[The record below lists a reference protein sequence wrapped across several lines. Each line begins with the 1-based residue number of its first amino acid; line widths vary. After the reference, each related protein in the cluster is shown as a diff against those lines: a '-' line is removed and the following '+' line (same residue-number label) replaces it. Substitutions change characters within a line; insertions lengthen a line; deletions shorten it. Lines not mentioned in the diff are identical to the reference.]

1 MSNADDAGSVSA
13 ARFATPE
20 HPRAVLRGSLRVV
33 LAYLAFGAL
42 WILLS
47 DRLLAMLVPAA
58 ELPFW
63 QSLKGLLFIAVTA
76 LLLFLLVR
84 RQLQVVVRALRASR
98 ESEAR
103 FRHMFHRANLA
114 LIEFD
119 DRELVEL
126 LDSWQRQGIVEL
138 RHALQTQPLLHTQAL
153 SRLRLIAINP
163 EARRLL
169 GAHAAATDNLKL
181 ANRLFGPESTPVL
194 ADLLQ
199 AIRDRQP
206 RFSSELVLHQ
216 TDAAPVVLQLNV
228 GFPHSE
234 TGALALMSLTDI
246 SAPRRLSE
254 RRQLLQ
260 TLTQEVSLCADVDS
274 ALQLI
279 LKRLCHAGEWT
290 FAQIWQPSAE
300 GDVLICRDLFFAE
313 TADLAAFHQASR
325 DFAFMRG
332 RGLPGRVWQSGHSH
346 WLRDV
351 TLDSNFPRA
360 PAAERCGLRTAA
372 AVPLLQNNQLMFVL
386 EFFCAEHRRE
396 DRALLELMTAACVQ
410 LELVLASKQQ
420 LHDLQRAQQHFQ
432 LAMNAAEF
440 GFWEWQIDSGR
451 VQWSGNVERLFGLG
465 TGSFDGRME
474 SYLALLPATERATV
488 EQAIATSLRG
498 EGDAF
503 AVQHQMRLGDGQL
516 RWLEGRGRVFRNGA
530 GQPSSMAGTV
540 MDVTDR
546 QLEARLLAVL
556 EHDIHQ
562 ALPPRQLLSRLAEA
576 LAADDVMILSV
587 EEDDALQIQQHW
599 QAGTWLERPPL
610 PLSSGVSQQLRRSAS
625 LHLPAVH
632 AQFPDDALL
641 ARRDAQE
648 LLALWL
654 QPDDP
659 AAGILLLLFK
669 RPLVQATRVLTL
681 LQFALPGLTRSSLEP
696 VV

>member
-1 MSNADDAGSVSA
+1 MSA
-13 ARFATPE
+13 ARFATPL

-33 LAYLAFGAL
+33 LAYLAFGVL

-47 DRLLAMLVPAA
+47 DQLLAMLVPAA

-63 QSLKGLLFIAVTA
+63 QSLKGIVFIAVTA

-84 RQLQVVVRALRASR
+84 RQLLTVVLALRASR

-103 FRHMFHRANLA
+103 FRRMFHRANLA

-119 DRELVEL
+119 DRELEEL
-126 LDSWQRQGIVEL
+126 LDGWQRQGIVDL
-138 RHALQTQPLLHTQAL
+138 RHALQTQPTLHTQAL
-153 SRLRLIAINP
+153 SRLRLTAINP

-169 GAHAAATDNLKL
+169 GIHGSADNLKL
-181 ANRLFGPESTPVL
+181 ANRLFGPESTLVL

-206 RFSSELVLHQ
+206 RFSSELVLQ
-216 TDAAPVVLQLNV
+216 QADASPLVLQLNV

-234 TGALALMSLTDI
+234 TGALALLSLTDI
-246 SAPRRLSE
+246 SAPRRLTE

-260 TLTQEVSLCADVDS
+260 SLTQDVSLCADVDS
-274 ALQLI
+274 ALLLI

-300 GDVLICRDLFFAE
+300 GDVLICHDLFFTEAPE
-313 TADLAAFHQASR
+313 LAAFHQASR

-372 AVPLLQNNQLMFVL
+372 AVPLFRNNQLMFVL
-386 EFFCAEHRRE
+386 EFFCPDHRRE

-440 GFWEWQIDSGR
+440 GFWEWQIASGR

-465 TGSFDGRME
+465 AGSFDGRME
-474 SYLALLPATERATV
+474 SYLALLPTPERATV
-488 EQAIATSLRG
+488 EQAIAASLRG
-498 EGDAF
+498 DSDVF
-503 AVQHQMRLGDGQL
+503 SVQHQMRLGDGQL
-516 RWLEGRGRVFRNGA
+516 RWLEGRGRVFRDSA

-556 EHDIHQ
+556 EHDVNQ

-587 EEDDALQIQQHW
+587 DDHDALQIQQYW
-599 QAGTWLERPPL
+599 QAGAWLEQLPL
-610 PLSSGVSQQLRRSAS
+610 PLSSGLTQQLRRSAS

-654 QPDDP
+654 QPDDA
-659 AAGILLLLFK
+659 AAGMLLLLFK

-681 LQFALPGLTRSSLEP
+681 LQFALPGLTRSSLDQ

>member
-1 MSNADDAGSVSA
+1 MSNADDAALVSA
-13 ARFATPE
+13 ARFATPL

-33 LAYLAFGAL
+33 LAYLAFGVL

-47 DRLLAMLVPAA
+47 DQLLAMLVPAA

-63 QSLKGLLFIAVTA
+63 QSLKGIVFISVTA

-84 RQLQVVVRALRASR
+84 RQLLTVVRALRASR

-103 FRHMFHRANLA
+103 FRRMFHRANLA

-138 RHALQTQPLLHTQAL
+138 RHALQTQPLLHTQAI

-169 GAHAAATDNLKL
+169 GAHATADNLKL
-181 ANRLFGPESTPVL
+181 ANRLFGPESTLVL

-216 TDAAPVVLQLNV
+216 ADAAPLVLQLNV

-234 TGALALMSLTDI
+234 TGALALLSLTDI
-246 SAPRRLSE
+246 SVPRRLTE

-290 FAQIWQPSAE
+290 FAQIWQPSVE
-300 GDVLICRDLFFAE
+300 GDVLICRELFFTEAPE
-313 TADLAAFHQASR
+313 LAAFHQASR

-332 RGLPGRVWQSGHSH
+332 RGMPGRVWQSGHSH

-372 AVPLLQNNQLMFVL
+372 AVPLFQNNQLMFVL
-386 EFFCAEHRRE
+386 EFFCPEHRRE

-440 GFWEWQIDSGR
+440 GFWEWQIASGR

-474 SYLALLPATERATV
+474 SYLALLPTTERATV

-498 EGDAF
+498 ESDAF

-516 RWLEGRGRVFRNGA
+516 RWLEGRGRVFRDSA

-556 EHDIHQ
+556 EHDVNQ

-587 EEDDALQIQQHW
+587 DDHDALQIQQHW
-599 QAGTWLERPPL
+599 QAGAWLEQPPL
-610 PLSSGVSQQLRRSAS
+610 ALSSGLSQQLRRSAS

-654 QPDDP
+654 QSDD
-659 AAGILLLLFK
+659 AASGMLLLLFK
-669 RPLVQATRVLTL
+669 RPLAQATRVLTL
-681 LQFALPGLTRSSLEP
+681 LQFALPGLTRSGLDQ
-696 VV
+696 VA

>member
-1 MSNADDAGSVSA
+1 MSNVDETGQVAASRSA
-13 ARFATPE
+13 VPL
-20 HPRAVLRGSLRVV
+20 PSRAVLRGSMRVV
-33 LAYLAFGAL
+33 LAYLAFGVL

-63 QSLKGLLFIAVTA
+63 QSLKGILFIAVTA

-84 RQLQVVVRALRASR
+84 RQLQTVVHALRASR
-98 ESEAR
+98 ENEAR
-103 FRHMFHRANLA
+103 FRRMFHRANLA

-126 LDSWQRQGIVEL
+126 LDGWQHQGIVDL
-138 RHALQTQPLLHTQAL
+138 RQALQTHPLLQTQAL

-169 GAHAAATDNLKL
+169 GAPGAADTLKL
-181 ANRLFGPESTPVL
+181 GHRLFGPESTPVL

-206 RFSSELVLHQ
+206 RFSAELLLHQ
-216 TDAAPVVLQLNV
+216 ADAAPVVLQLNV

-234 TGALALMSLTDI
+234 TGSLALLSLTDI
-246 SAPRRLSE
+246 SAPRRLTE

-279 LKRLCHAGEWT
+279 LKRLCHAGEWA

-300 GDVLICRDLFFAE
+300 GDVLVCRDLFF
-313 TADLAAFHQASR
+313 TDSPDLAAFHQASR

-332 RGLPGRVWQSGHSH
+332 RGLPGRVWQNGHAH

-360 PAAERCGLRTAA
+360 PAAERAGLRTGV
-372 AVPLLQNNQLMFVL
+372 AVPLFQHNQLQFVL
-386 EFFCAEHRRE
+386 EFFCVEHRRE
-396 DRALLELMTAACVQ
+396 DRTLLELMAAACVQ

-420 LHDLQRAQQHFQ
+420 LQDLQRAQQHFQ

-465 TGSFDGRME
+465 AGSFDGRME
-474 SYLALLPATERATV
+474 TYLALLPASERGTV

-498 EGDAF
+498 DSEAF

-516 RWLEGRGRVFRNGA
+516 RWLEGRGKVFRDAA
-530 GQPSSMAGTV
+530 GRPTSMAGTV

-546 QLEARLLAVL
+546 QLDARLLAVL
-556 EHDIHQ
+556 ERDVNQ
-562 ALPPRQLLSRLAEA
+562 ALPVQELLSRLAEA
-576 LAADDVMILSV
+576 LAADDVMVLSPD
-587 EEDDALQIQQHW
+587 EQEALPIALHW
-599 QAGTWLERPPL
+599 QAGAWLERPPL
-610 PLSSGVSQQLRRSAS
+610 PLSAGLLQQLRRSAS
-625 LHLPAVH
+625 VHLPAVH

-654 QPDDP
+654 QPDDA
-659 AAGILLLLFK
+659 AAGVLLLLFK
-669 RPLVQATRVLTL
+669 RPLTQATRVLTL
-681 LQFALPGLTRSSLEP
+681 LQFALPALARSYLEP
-696 VV
+696 AA